1 MFKTPDIP
9 TDNLY
14 KFISIFG
21 LAIFS
26 LSIYIFVNNQQS
38 FEDSI
43 RNSNI
48 RHSKVLLE
56 KSQNDSKRI
65 ILDEKIEMLRI
76 KIKVNYGIENTLK
89 VSELEYSKINN
100 KENFERDYEKLK
112 ELELDNLLLGDSAFH
127 TKNNLEKNQEN
138 INVYAPM
145 PVLILSIIGIVLML
159 AGFSLWYY
167 RTQKYYDKQLRQ

>member
-43 RNSNI
+43 INSNTS
-48 RHSKVLLE
+48 HSKILLE

-89 VSELEYSKINN
+89 ISELEYSKINN
-100 KENFERDYEKLK
+100 KEDFERDYEKLK
-112 ELELDNLLLGDSAFH
+112 RFELDNLLLGDTAFH
-127 TKNNLEKNQEN
+127 TEENLKKNQEN
-138 INVYAPM
+138 IKVYTAIP
-145 PVLILSIIGIVLML
+145 IIALSIIGIVLMA

>member
-26 LSIYIFVNNQQS
+26 LSIYILVNNQQS
-38 FEDSI
+38 FENSI
-43 RNSNI
+43 NNSNI
-48 RHSKVLLE
+48 SHSKILLE

-65 ILDEKIEMLRI
+65 ILDEKIEMRRI

-89 VSELEYSKINN
+89 ISESEYSKINN
-100 KENFERDYEKLK
+100 KEDFERDYEKLK
-112 ELELDNLLLGDSAFH
+112 EFELDNLLLGDTAFH
-127 TKNNLEKNQEN
+127 TEKNLKKNQEN
-138 INVYAPM
+138 IKVYTAIPI
-145 PVLILSIIGIVLML
+145 LILSIIGIVLMVV
-159 AGFSLWYY
+159 GFSLWYY
-167 RTQKYYDKQLRQ
+167 RTQKHYDKELRQ